1 MAEKTPET
9 KKPTPFDHTGRPV
22 FILLPFDAK
31 DRRVPLEFVESML
44 PKLAEEP
51 IVRTELK
58 LGRMQANSV
67 IYVVHPVVER
77 VKEGEYFQN
86 RDVPFVSEPIEM
98 KHYVMG
104 GVSHDDLP
112 SVNVVALADAITKA
126 CKPQQKHRVYRAQLS
141 AEKNPLDKSVKLLN
155 S

>member
-9 KKPTPFDHTGRPV
+9 KNVPMNHPGRPV
-22 FILLPFDAK
+22 FVLIPFDAK
-31 DRRVPLEFVESML
+31 DRRMPMEALEKAL

-67 IYVVHPVVER
+67 IYVIHPVVER
-77 VKEGEYFQN
+77 VQDGDYFTN
-86 RDVPFVSEPIEM
+86 KDMAFVSEPIEM

-104 GVSHDDLP
+104 GNSHDDLP